1 MSTHSVI
8 ECLEGIRASRLGNS
22 RNIYVYLPPGYQEQ
36 TDRHYPVM
44 YVHAGQRAFG
54 PSGPGN
60 ETWNLDQAVDEL
72 IASGRIEP
80 LIMVGI
86 AHVRP
91 VTHNEFYH
99 FTAPEREA
107 VSVGCSG
114 TAYEHFII
122 HELKPLIDH
131 RYRTLP
137 DKSNTGLLGSSAA
150 ALCTLHMGMRN
161 PEVFGKLIMM
171 SPFLVDVQL
180 DEWSDSGLLEE
191 AMYRL
196 PDKVP
201 DVQMWMD
208 IGDAEGLFLPSQ
220 VRSAAHELIE
230 KGIGIG
236 EGFAF
241 LEQPEACHQESAW
254 GERVHLPLMY
264 MFGEVGRPVALEM
277 QGREV
282 IGLSGGMNT
291 YINALLHYDSG
302 WVRSLLEGSYTTSHP
317 HVLQVRPN
325 GELVPV
331 GPGSALI
338 TLTVGELSTT
348 RKYTVIPELSA
359 RVEVCICAE
368 VENEEEQAESIYGG
382 MGMKLVRTGTGRYEG
397 CYRVPRDSGFS
408 FRFTRGFRRFETDMN
423 GKPVANR
430 VIRATE
436 NMSVHYH
443 ILSWGST
450 SAVKAGIGGQG

>member
-8 ECLEGIRASRLGNS
+8 ECLEGIHASQLGNV

-36 TDRHYPVM
+36 TDRHYPVL

-60 ETWNLDQAVDEL
+60 ETWHMDRAVDEL
-72 IASGRIEP
+72 IVSGRIEP

-99 FTAPEREA
+99 YIAPEREA
-107 VSVGCSG
+107 ISVGCSG
-114 TAYEHFII
+114 VAYEHFII

-161 PEVFGKLIMM
+161 PEVFGKLVMM

-180 DEWSDSGLLEE
+180 DEMSDSGLLEE

-196 PDKVP
+196 PDEVP

-220 VRSAAHELIE
+220 VRRVAHELLE
-230 KGIGIG
+230 RGIGTWDSL
-236 EGFAF
+236 AF
-241 LEQPEACHQESAW
+241 LEQPEACHQESDW
-254 GERVHLPLMY
+254 GARVDLPLLY
-264 MFGEVGRPVALEM
+264 MFGEVGQPVALEM
-277 QGREV
+277 QGREM

-291 YINALLHYDSG
+291 CINARLHYDSG
-302 WVRSLLEGSYTTSHP
+302 WVESLLEGSYTSSHP
-317 HVLQVRPN
+317 HVLQVQPN

-338 TLTVGELSTT
+338 TLTVGELSAT
-348 RKYTVIPELSA
+348 RQYTVIPELSA
-359 RVEVCICAE
+359 RVEVCIYAE
-368 VENEEEQAESIYGG
+368 VEHEEEPAESIYGG
-382 MGMKLVRTGTGRYEG
+382 MGMKLVRTGMGRYEG
-397 CYRVPRDSGFS
+397 RYLVPRDSGFS
-408 FRFTRGFRRFETDMN
+408 FRFTRGFRRFETDKSGM
-423 GKPVANR
+423 PVANR
-430 VIRATE
+430 VIRATD
-436 NMSVHYH
+436 NMSVHYR
-443 ILSWGST
+443 IQSWGSST
-450 SAVKAGIGGQG
+450 AKAGTGGK